1 MKSFPFTL
9 LLLFC
14 TSVIFSQD
22 KYFVYFNDKGIDSN
36 ILNKTSIHFL
46 EAEKLLSKESIE
58 RRKQVMGEDYFTYE
72 DLPLNKNYVAALE
85 EFDVKII
92 HELKWI
98 NAVSCYLSENQLNE
112 IRKLSFVKDIEHV
125 IISKRNEIRS
135 TTFNQNSRLSK
146 SSNSFDYG
154 YSFIQ
159 NLLSEIPAVHDLGFY
174 GQNSIVGIISSGFR
188 RDHPSLE
195 SRIVIAERDFI
206 NNDDTTSNQ
215 NNDVFNQDSIGTTI
229 FSVIGGFSPGNL
241 IGPAFG
247 SRYLLAKTDKYV
259 NGFNVEEDK
268 HIAAIEWMEA
278 QGVDII
284 LSSAFD
290 PRQLSYNYQN
300 MNGRTTAIAR
310 TVNEAYL
317 RGVLNFSGS
326 GNGGANFWGTGIGGI
341 HTPADATSII
351 SVGAVDENKLST
363 LFSSRG
369 PTADGRIKPEIV
381 AQGTEI
387 LHAVAGSSYNAN
399 ISFGGG
405 EGKGTEFS
413 AAIAAGVAA
422 LLKSVYPHLT
432 NKQLR
437 QIILES
443 GDNTS
448 SPNNVRGFGLVS
460 AKKAITFPNFEFVN
474 SLPVINK
481 IFLPATGQVQ
491 ENSIKIFIREENQPF
506 LEGRLIK
513 KAGIKFAYE
522 ILPNYAGKNV
532 EFFFTYQNNLGV
544 SYREPAAL
552 TSYYRF
558 KYGSWAID
566 NILTDVEQNSDL
578 PVDFTLHQN
587 YPNPFNPS
595 TTISYTLPSSNFV
608 TLKVYDLLGREVS
621 TLVNEF
627 KQAGIHISQFSIR
640 QNNGGQVH
648 DSHFS
653 SGVYIYTLKAGSFV
667 QSKKM
672 MVLK

>member
-1 MKSFPFTL
+1 MRFLFTL
-9 LLLFC
+9 ILLIAA
-14 TSVIFSQD
+14 TTAYPQT
-22 KYFVYFNDKGIDSN
+22 KYFIYFTDKGITPQLLSKSSALYN
-36 ILNKTSIHFL
+36 A
-46 EAEKLLSKESIE
+46 AEKLFSKESIE
-58 RRKQVMGEDYFTYE
+58 RRKQVMGENYITYE
-72 DLPLNKNYVAALE
+72 DLPVNKNYVTALE
-85 EFDVKII
+85 KFDVKII

-135 TTFNQNSRLSK
+135 TIFNQNSRLSK

-215 NNDVFNQDSIGTTI
+215 INDLFNQDSIGTTI

-247 SRYLLAKTDKYV
+247 ARYILAKTDKYV
-259 NGFNVEEDK
+259 NGFNIEEDK
-268 HIAAIEWMEA
+268 HIAAIEWMEE
-278 QGVDII
+278 QGVNII

-310 TVNEAYL
+310 TVNVAYV
-317 RGVLNFSGS
+317 RGVLNFTAA
-326 GNGGANFWGTGIGGI
+326 GNGGANYWGTGIGGI
-341 HTPADATSII
+341 QTPADATNII

-369 PTADGRIKPEIV
+369 PTSDGRIKPEIV

-387 LHAVAGSSYNAN
+387 LHAIAGSTYNAN

-405 EGKGTEFS
+405 EGEGTEFS
-413 AAIAAGVAA
+413 AAIAAGVAS

-443 GDNTS
+443 GDNTAA
-448 SPNNVRGFGLVS
+448 PNNVRGFGLIS
-460 AKKAITFPNFEFVN
+460 AKKAISFPNFEFVN
-474 SLPVINK
+474 GQPVINK
-481 IFLPATGQVQ
+481 IFLPESGQVQ
-491 ENSIKIFIREENQPF
+491 ENTIKIFIRESNQPF
-506 LEGRLIK
+506 LEGRMIK
-513 KAGIKFAYE
+513 KSGIKFTYE

-544 SYREPAAL
+544 SIREPAAL

-566 NILTDVEQNSDL
+566 NILTDVEQINNI
-578 PVDFTLHQN
+578 PVDFILHQN

-621 TLVNEF
+621 TLINEF
-627 KQAGIHISQFSIR
+627 KQAGTHKSQFQI
-640 QNNGGQVH
+640 H
-648 DSHFS
+648 DSNFS
-653 SGVYIYTLKAGSFV
+653 SGVYVYTLKAGNFF

-672 MVLK
+672 IVLK